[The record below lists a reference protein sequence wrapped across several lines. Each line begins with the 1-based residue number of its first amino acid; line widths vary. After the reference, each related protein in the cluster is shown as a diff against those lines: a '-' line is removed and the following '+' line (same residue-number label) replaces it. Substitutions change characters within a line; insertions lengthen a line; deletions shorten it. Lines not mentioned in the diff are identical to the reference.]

1 MRSIDFEASIP
12 RAQQNRGLGEPVV
25 ARETVIA
32 PIRQHLLPIS
42 AAIRD
47 QNEAKGQRRVEE
59 TMTAQMNAQTGSA
72 PSQKQQ
78 SAEAQRQDVVRR
90 EHTNL
95 SGRYG
100 SIGIQS
106 VAAAV
111 RYAGARKN
119 PAYAPVVTHIE
130 SRRYENAV

>member
-1 MRSIDFEASIP
+1 MKSFDFEASTRKSSESRLIERP
-12 RAQQNRGLGEPVV
+12 CRTDRA
-25 ARETVIA
+25 IA
-32 PIRQHLLPIS
+32 PIRHHLLPIS

-59 TMTAQMNAQTGSA
+59 SMTAQMNAQAGAA

-78 SAEAQRQDVVRR
+78 RADAQPASETRR
-90 EHTNL
+90 EPTNL

-100 SIGIQS
+100 SIGIEA

-119 PAYAPVVTHIE
+119 PAYAPVAPRFE
-130 SRRYENAV
+130 LRRYESAV